1 MQISNKLFNQQQL
14 GHFGRLNKN
23 IQQIQEK
30 IASGK
35 DIVRASDDPLGMI
48 RLSAVQDQK
57 ELLAKFNS
65 NISAA
70 SVRLEQADSVM
81 DEMTNVIT
89 RMSELTTLAGN
100 GAYDA
105 FNHEAL
111 AREMEQLADVLIS
124 QANTKDTRGQSLFSG
139 FNSNS
144 EAFTRDNS
152 GTVVYNGDRGV
163 QALQISENMTVNTSV
178 DGGSAFMKVSTPD
191 GNRSLFEIADSAIN
205 AIRSAASVTSFGT
218 AQTNA
223 SLNFTLPNQLQTWNF
238 SLSGNLGQA
247 DITASLSDQ
256 NLQGFVDEVNAAAAR
271 TGITATLQA
280 DGSVSMVDSTSGEIK
295 LSDIKIDGYEFSNKN
310 VNSYVEMTAID
321 GSGAAVSNAVRLTDS
336 GQLIRESMAN
346 FDSAISNLSIQK
358 AYIGSYATKADAQ
371 LGALRSREAIVTA
384 EVMNL
389 EDADLTALVTELQA
403 QMVSRDAAHQ
413 AFAKIG
419 QQSLFD
425 FLR

>member
-23 IQQIQEK
+23 IQQIQNK

-35 DIVRASDDPLGMI
+35 DIMKASDNPLGMI

-57 ELLAKFNS
+57 ELLGKFNS

-70 SVRLEQADSVM
+70 SVRLEQADSVL
-81 DEMTNVIT
+81 DEMTNVLT

-111 AREMEQLADVLIS
+111 AREMEQLVDVLIT
-124 QANTKDTRGQSLFSG
+124 QANTKDVRGQSLFSG
-139 FNSNS
+139 FNSNV

-152 GTVVYNGDRGV
+152 GAVKYNGDRGV
-163 QALQISENMTVNTSV
+163 QALQISENMTVNTSI
-178 DGGSAFMKVSTPD
+178 DGGSAFMKVNTPD

-205 AIRSAASVTSFGT
+205 AIRTASSVTSFGT
-218 AQTNA
+218 AQINA

-238 SLSGNLGQA
+238 SLQGNLGQA

-256 NLQGFVDEVNAAAAR
+256 NLQGFVDQVNAATNQ
-271 TGITATLQA
+271 TGITASLQA
-280 DGSVSMVDSTSGEIK
+280 DGSVSMVDGTSGVIK
-295 LSDIKIDGYEFSNKN
+295 FSDIKIDGYDFSNKN
-310 VNSYVEMTAID
+310 VNSYVEMTALD
-321 GSGAAVSNAVRLTDS
+321 GSGTQVSSAVRLTDS
-336 GQLIRESMAN
+336 GQLIRESMSN
-346 FDSAISNLSIQK
+346 FENAISNISLQK
-358 AYIGSYATKADAQ
+358 AYIGSYATKADVQ

>member
-81 DEMTNVIT
+81 DEMANVIT

-223 SLNFTLPNQLQTWNF
+223 RLNFTLPNQLQTWNF

-256 NLQGFVDEVNAAAAR
+256 NLQGFVDQVNAAAAQ

-295 LSDIKIDGYEFSNKN
+295 LKDIKIDGYEFSNKN
-310 VNSYVEMTAID
+310 VNSYVEMTAED

-346 FDSAISNLSIQK
+346 FDSVISNLSIQK
-358 AYIGSYATKADAQ
+358 AYIGAYATKADAQ
-371 LGALRSREAIVTA
+371 LSALRSREAIVTA